1 MTDKLFNTPFEM
13 SLHILLLLDS
23 VGGRFTIERI
33 TDYDFIA
40 VYASDFGFNAESL
53 NGDNGFAFSELT
65 AKRKLM
71 KEAIKDLVLDG
82 LVTASDSMEGIIYSL
97 SSTGLD
103 MSRQFQSEY
112 AITYR
117 KVIKQVHR
125 RYRNKSEVE
134 LSGIINKQSTKI
146 LRR

>member
-71 KEAIKDLVLDG
+71 KEAIKNLVLDG
-82 LVTASDSMEGIIYSL
+82 LVTAFDSMEGIIYSL